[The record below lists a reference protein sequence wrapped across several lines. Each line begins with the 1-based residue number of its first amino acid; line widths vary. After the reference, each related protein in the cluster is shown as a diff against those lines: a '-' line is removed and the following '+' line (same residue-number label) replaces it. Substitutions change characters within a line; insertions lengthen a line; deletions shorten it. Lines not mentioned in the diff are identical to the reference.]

1 MFRTR
6 FLLLLATALGICGAV
21 PAIAQ
26 DIEKMEWFAPP
37 DISFFG
43 SRPRA
48 NEGFFLTF
56 EGLAWHLNG
65 PGKTTVGKE
74 GATRLVYLSET
85 VTAVETNSMTNGF
98 VDGGFE
104 GGYRFDIGN
113 QGRHHGLHF
122 SFFDLL
128 RERDYFVA
136 PGVSV
141 VFHDPPFGG
150 SPPRYHLQG
159 PINAALT
166 NIQNLPVRFTQLEL
180 QNRLDAWGLELNY
193 VYRMHPNRFGGFLE
207 FMGGVRYIEFDDEF
221 AAVGTGGTLDESRW
235 TSMAENHL
243 VGPQVGGRW
252 FRKFGRWTWSAESK
266 FIFGFNQQN
275 LRLEGFLGSNLDP
288 TTLVQYQISNMGPTT
303 FVYREHE
310 DEFSPAVEL
319 RIAFSYQV
327 TSAISARVG
336 WTGMWIDNIARA
348 SRIIDYSVPN
358 MGIDLSRNSADYAFM
373 NGVTFGIDLNR

>member
-1 MFRTR
+1 MFGKTIR
-6 FLLLLATALGICGAV
+6 LLIVATLVGCGAALA
-21 PAIAQ
+21 PGQ

-43 SRPRA
+43 STPRA
-48 NEGFFLTF
+48 NEGFFFVF
-56 EGLAWHLNG
+56 EGLAWHING
-65 PGKTTVGKE
+65 PGKTTIGKE

-98 VDGGFE
+98 IDGGFE
-104 GGYRFDIGN
+104 GGYRFDVGN

-122 SFFDLL
+122 SMFNLL
-128 RERDYFVA
+128 RERDHFIA

-141 VFHDPPFGG
+141 VFSDPPFGA
-150 SPPRYHLQG
+150 PPRYHLQG
-159 PINAALT
+159 PIDAGLT
-166 NIQNLPVRFTQLEL
+166 NIQNLPVRFTEL
-180 QNRLDAWGLELNY
+180 QAQNRVDLWGLELNY

-207 FMGGVRYIEFDDEF
+207 LLAGTRYVEFDDDF
-221 AAVGTGGTLDESRW
+221 FVLGTGGTLDESRW
-235 TSMAENHL
+235 TSIAENH
-243 VGPQVGGRW
+243 VIGPQVGARW

-266 FIFGFNQQN
+266 FVFGFNQQN
-275 LRLEGFLGSNLDP
+275 LKLEGFLGSNLDP

-310 DEFSPAVEL
+310 DEFSPMVEL
-319 RIAFSYQV
+319 RIAFSYQI

-348 SRIIDYSVPN
+348 SRIIDYEVPN
-358 MGIDLSRNSADYAFM
+358 MGIDVSRNADDYAFV
-373 NGVTFGIDLNR
+373 NGVTFGFDLNR